1 MAGEAEWDDGGGDG
15 SEADE
20 HRSRSP
26 PGDRRHDDHPVLPPP
41 EGNLPRRAP
50 LESVPRASVARLC
63 EALVGIELGEVSLAG
78 RGGTGWRVHGGRRR
92 GL

>member
-1 MAGEAEWDDGGGDG
+1 MTEGETDQKLMSTGPVARLAIGATMTTL
-15 SEADE
+15 S
-20 HRSRSP
+20 SP
-26 PGDRRHDDHPVLPPP
+26 PPG
-41 EGNLPRRAP
+41 GNLPRRAP